1 MKLVVIENPVLNSP
15 FEAPER
21 HFKFDDEGITNE
33 IVESRRVRAWEERAA
48 CEITPPRP
56 TRYRF
61 GFTDPCDAAN
71 TLRARSASE
80 RLP

>member
-1 MKLVVIENPVLNSP
+1 MLAYHFALVKGQEGYFGAPGRSALLGLN
-15 FEAPER
+15 
-21 HFKFDDEGITNE
+21 
-33 IVESRRVRAWEERAA
+33 RVVKY
-48 CEITPPRP
+48 EITFPRP
-56 TRYRF
+56 TGYRF